1 MPAGAPIRVL
11 VVDDSATVRAVLR
24 RLFGKTGDIAVVGEA
39 EDGSHAVE
47 ATIELAPDVVLMDIE
62 MPVMD
67 GFEATA
73 RIMAARPTPIVVL
86 TSRANR
92 DQVATAFEAIRRGA
106 VEVFAKP
113 ADPAGWEQLSTTLP
127 PAVRA
132 AAGARTAPSFAG
144 RAHVAPRHHPAPLGA
159 PAPQPPRGPVR
170 FVAIGASTG
179 GPNAIHE
186 FLKALPAATPAPVLI
201 VQHIAAG
208 FEEGFADWLAKD
220 LKRDVRIAVDG
231 EACRPGTV
239 RVAPSGAHLLLE
251 PRGVLRLDAAR
262 PPRGGHR
269 PSADEL
275 FLSCAASCPKE
286 AAGVLLSG
294 MGADGAEGLLAL
306 RRAGGLTMVQDEASS
321 VVFGMPRAA
330 LERGAADLALP
341 PRELAAAIARHWQ
354 EARR

>member
-1 MPAGAPIRVL
+1 MRAAAPIRVV

-24 RLFGKTGDIAVVGEA
+24 RLLGKTGDLVVVAEA
-39 EDGSHAVE
+39 EDGAHAVE
-47 ATIELAPDVVLMDIE
+47 ATVELAPDVVLMDIE
-62 MPVMD
+62 MPAMD

-73 RIMAARPTPIVVL
+73 RIMAVRPTPIVVL

-113 ADPAGWEQLSTTLP
+113 ADTAGWDELSVTLP

-132 AAGARTAPSFAG
+132 AAGARAASAVAARARPTPPLHATRVASTGQQQPRAPI
-144 RAHVAPRHHPAPLGA
+144 
-159 PAPQPPRGPVR
+159 R

-186 FLKALPAATPAPVLI
+186 FLKALPAAAPAPVLI

-220 LKRDVRIAVDG
+220 LKRDVRIAGDG
-231 EACRPGTV
+231 EVCRSGTV
-239 RVAPSGAHLLLE
+239 RVAPAGAHLLLE

-275 FLSCAASCPKE
+275 FLSCAASCPRE
-286 AAGVLLSG
+286 VAGVLLSG

-354 EARR
+354 EARP